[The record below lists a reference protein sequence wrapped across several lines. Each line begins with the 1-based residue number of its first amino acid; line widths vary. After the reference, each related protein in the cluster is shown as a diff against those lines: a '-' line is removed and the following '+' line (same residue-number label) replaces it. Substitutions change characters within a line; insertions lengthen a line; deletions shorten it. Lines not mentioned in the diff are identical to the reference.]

1 MAPQIVNVPST
12 TIDLETGDENES
24 KKNTGPDEISA
35 IDDKKD
41 DQIPAYQQDAFG
53 NEEFAEVKY
62 KVLKW
67 WYALR
72 LHQPLDCHRH
82 SDPTWTSQLTCSFC
96 TTGNAGYSWSPKPS
110 P

>member
-1 MAPQIVNVPST
+1 MPLSGTIVQFIMAPQIVDAPPT
-12 TIDLETGDENES
+12 TIDLETGHESEN

-35 IDDKKD
+35 IDEKKD

-67 WYALR
+67 WYVLGFII
-72 LHQPLDCHRH
+72 LLSNGH
-82 SDPTWTSQLTCSFC
+82 
-96 TTGNAGYSWSPKPS
+96 
-110 P
+110 

>member
-1 MAPQIVNVPST
+1 MAPQIVDAPPT
-12 TIDLETGDENES
+12 TIDLETGHESES

-35 IDDKKD
+35 IDEKKD

-67 WYALR
+67 WYVWNS
-72 LHQPLDCHRH
+72 LH
-82 SDPTWTSQLTCSFC
+82 SV
-96 TTGNAGYSWSPKPS
+96 
-110 P
+110 